1 MKQINNKKAYMTPM
15 VEFMNARVEKG
26 FAGSDAPNNPVD
38 QNPDQ
43 LTPSG
48 RDDSG
53 NMGFDLD

>member
-26 FAGSDAPNNPVD
+26 FAGSTNPVD

>member
-15 VEFMNARVEKG
+15 VECMNARVEKG
-26 FAGSDAPNNPVD
+26 FAGSTTNPIN

-48 RDDSG
+48 NDDTG
-53 NMGFDLD
+53 NMSFDMD